1 MDMIP
6 AFPLSI
12 VAFPGE
18 KIKLHIFES
27 RYKQMISEIA
37 ERGGTFAIVP
47 YFENKKSNHATEMEL
62 VQILNTYEDG
72 KMDIE
77 VKAICPLDLHELHS
91 RYPNRLYPGA
101 EVSRLPWSDEMKEL
115 ADPALMSAL
124 DQLYKVMSIDNVT
137 VHDPAKFRTYQL
149 AHKVGF
155 SIDQEIEFMAI
166 ATESERQAYMLH
178 HIEKLLPLAEQVEEM
193 RRRAALNG
201 HIKHL
206 RAGF

>member
-47 YFENKKSNHATEMEL
+47 YFEDKKSKHASEIEL
-62 VQILNTYEDG
+62 IDILKTYEDG

-77 VKAICPLDLHELHS
+77 VKAICPLQMHDLHS

-101 EVSRLPWSDEMKEL
+101 EVTRMPWSDDMSGL
-115 ADPALMSAL
+115 ADPALMKAL

-137 VHDPAKFRTYQL
+137 VHDPSRFRTYQL

-155 SIDQEIEFMAI
+155 DLDQELTFLTL
-166 ATESERQAYMLH
+166 ATEPERQAYMLQ
-178 HIEKLLPLAEQVEEM
+178 HIQRMLPLAEQVEEM

-201 HIKHL
+201 HVKHL
-206 RAGF
+206 RSGF